1 VEHGEVDHGERRD
14 EKVGQDAGDLY
25 VKSRSRFFQLYHPY
39 PDKIRTYVETTKP
52 GG

>member
-25 VKSRSRFFQLYHPY
+25 VKSRSRFFSYIILTQ
-39 PDKIRTYVETTKP
+39 TKFVP
-52 GG
+52 M